1 MRRWLAS
8 LVGLGLLAAC
18 VGPPNPLPP
27 FAGTVAELPA
37 DVRQQMTGRSWRPG
51 CPVGLDELRLVSVT
65 HLGFDGQPHV
75 GRLVIHRDQA
85 AAVLAT
91 FRTLFEARF
100 AIERMQLV
108 DDFGADDA
116 ASMAANNT
124 SAFNCRGIDGRP
136 GAWSEHS
143 YGWAIDVNPVQNP
156 WVRGSQVDPPSGAP
170 YVDRTLQAPGMV
182 HADDGVVQAFRSI
195 GWAWGGYFRN
205 AKDYQHFSATG
216 R

>member
-1 MRRWLAS
+1 MQKPLGPYTPVVQAGGWVIVSGQVGAVDGVLAEGVAGQTAQAIQNLS
-8 LVGLGLLAAC
+8 AQLAT
-18 VGPPNPLPP
+18 
-27 FAGTVAELPA
+27 AGATLA
-37 DVRQQMTGRSWRPG
+37 DVKK
-51 CPVGLDELRLVSVT
+51 
-65 HLGFDGQPHV
+65 
-75 GRLVIHRDQA
+75 
-85 AAVLAT
+85 
-91 FRTLFEARF
+91 TLCFLTD
-100 AIERMQLV
+100 M

-170 YVDRTLQAPGMV
+170 YVDRTLQTPGMV